1 MAIEKGE
8 EAIQRKI
15 GREKEKTELREK
27 GIADE
32 KGVVGQ
38 DGLLKKRKELREKVG
53 RDAAEVGGIGSR
65 AFQISENS

>member
-1 MAIEKGE
+1 MK
-8 EAIQRKI
+8 
-15 GREKEKTELREK
+15 
-27 GIADE
+27 